1 MSRAGKKR
9 ARIEFAGGNHRDHKR
24 FMPST
29 TRKGTTD
36 IHAVVNGRHL
46 SIEVVLLMAYVR
58 VKFGDE
64 VFNEEE
70 TNERKEILAQI

>member
-1 MSRAGKKR
+1 
-9 ARIEFAGGNHRDHKR
+9 
-24 FMPST
+24 
-29 TRKGTTD
+29 
-36 IHAVVNGRHL
+36 
-46 SIEVVLLMAYVR
+46 VVLLMAYVR